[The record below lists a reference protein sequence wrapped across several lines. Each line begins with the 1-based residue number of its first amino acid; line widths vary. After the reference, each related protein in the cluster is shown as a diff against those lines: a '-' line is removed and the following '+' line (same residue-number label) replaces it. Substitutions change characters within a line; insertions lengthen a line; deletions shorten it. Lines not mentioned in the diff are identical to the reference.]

1 MKVLLIVNPSASSVT
16 ARTRTVIQKA
26 LSADHRL
33 EVATTSRR
41 GHATRLARTAAEDG
55 IDVVVVLGG
64 DGTLNEAANG
74 LATTE
79 TALAAVPG
87 GSTNVFARTLGLP
100 DDPVEATG
108 ALLHA
113 MEAGSIRR
121 IGLGS
126 VNDRYFLFHAGM
138 GFDAKVVERVERGS
152 GLLKRF
158 AGHPLFVLTAIETW
172 LWHYDKRKPAFRI
185 STRRTTEN
193 IIGDHEMTGVDGL
206 FAVCIN
212 TDPYTYLGS
221 RGISLSPSTTLDTPL
236 SIITFRSLTLNNLI
250 PIVGRALGLG
260 SKPASAN
267 SIVNLRNDLAEAV
280 ATGYRPISYQVDGD
294 HLGEANKLT
303 FRHEP
308 EVLDLIIP
316 LGSPAV
322 SH

>member
-1 MKVLLIVNPSASSVT
+1 
-16 ARTRTVIQKA
+16 
-26 LSADHRL
+26 
-33 EVATTSRR
+33 
-41 GHATRLARTAAEDG
+41 
-55 IDVVVVLGG
+55 
-64 DGTLNEAANG
+64 
-74 LATTE
+74 
-79 TALAAVPG
+79 
-87 GSTNVFARTLGLP
+87 
-100 DDPVEATG
+100 
-108 ALLHA
+108 
-113 MEAGSIRR
+113 
-121 IGLGS
+121 
-126 VNDRYFLFHAGM
+126 
-138 GFDAKVVERVERGS
+138 
-152 GLLKRF
+152 
-158 AGHPLFVLTAIETW
+158 
-172 LWHYDKRKPAFRI
+172 